1 MQVPAEA
8 LNIYNETGAMVVTKT
23 IYKPKND
30 NEFLEQISFIRF
42 VSGFRYSVVDAR
54 WPQIRKAFH
63 GFNVKKL
70 ASATDKDV
78 EKFMGAKGMIRNRG
92 KINDV
97 IKNAKL
103 CAEIEKQHGTVLKW
117 IDAIKK
123 QHKKDPLLS
132 SSLQE
137 EVRRFHGIGEMTSE
151 WVAGLHMAKK
161 DHITYQIP

>member
-1 MQVPAEA
+1 M
-8 LNIYNETGAMVVTKT
+8 VTKT

-70 ASATDKDV
+70 AAATDKDV

-97 IKNAKL
+97 IRNAKL
-103 CAEIEKQHGTVLKW
+103 CAEIEKQHGTLLKW
-117 IDAIKK
+117 IDSIK
-123 QHKKDPLLS
+123 QQNKKDPLLS
-132 SSLQE
+132 PSLKE
-137 EVRRFHGIGEMTSE
+137 EFRRFRGIGEMTSE
-151 WVAGLHMAKK
+151 WVADLHMAKK
-161 DHITYQIP
+161 NCVEYEVP

>member
-8 LNIYNETGAMVVTKT
+8 FIFITNMTTKT

-92 KINDV
+92 KITDV
-97 IKNAKL
+97 IRNAKL
-103 CAEIEKQHGTVLKW
+103 CAEIEKEHGTVLKW
-117 IDAIKK
+117 IYSIK
-123 QHKKDPLLS
+123 QQYKKDPLLS

-151 WVAGLHMAKK
+151 WVAGLHMARKNCV
-161 DHITYQIP
+161 TYQVPG

>member
-8 LNIYNETGAMVVTKT
+8 FIFITNMTTKT
-23 IYKPKND
+23 IYKPQND

-54 WPQIRKAFH
+54 CPQIRKAFRN
-63 GFNVKKL
+63 FNVKKL
-70 ASATDKDV
+70 AAASDKDV
-78 EKFMGAKGMIRNRG
+78 EKFMAAKGMIRNRG

-103 CAEIEKQHGTVLKW
+103 CAEIEKEHGTVLQW
-117 IDAIKK
+117 IGGIKK
-123 QHKKDPLLS
+123 QHKEDPLLS

-137 EVRRFHGIGEMTSE
+137 ELRRFHGIGEMTSG
-151 WVAGLHMAKK
+151 WVARLHMAKK
-161 DHITYQIP
+161 SYITYEMP